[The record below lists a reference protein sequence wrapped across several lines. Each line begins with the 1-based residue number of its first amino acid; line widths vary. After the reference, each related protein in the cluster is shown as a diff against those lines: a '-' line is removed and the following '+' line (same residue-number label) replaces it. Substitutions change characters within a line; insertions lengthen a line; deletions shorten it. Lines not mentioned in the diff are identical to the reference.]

1 MNPTNNPLFAQQTDR
16 LIRIQEV
23 QHLVGDVCK
32 ATIYNWMAQDDSFPK
47 QINLGNSRIVAWS
60 MRDIQ
65 QWIEKQ
71 KQKGEG

>member
-1 MNPTNNPLFAQQTDR
+1 MTLNPLQQTDR
-16 LIRIQEV
+16 LIRIGEV
-23 QHLVGDVCK
+23 QHLVGDVSK
-32 ATIYNWMAQDDSFPK
+32 ATIYNWMAQDNSFPK